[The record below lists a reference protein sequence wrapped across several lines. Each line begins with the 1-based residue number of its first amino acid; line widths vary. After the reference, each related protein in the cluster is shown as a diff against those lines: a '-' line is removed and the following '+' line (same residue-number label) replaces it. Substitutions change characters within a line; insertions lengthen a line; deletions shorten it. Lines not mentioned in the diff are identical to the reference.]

1 MNALRK
7 LARTVAKNQMKKKG
21 MVQICK
27 KGAKKG
33 ERSEGS
39 YFSSHWRDYVYYHG
53 RGIWS

>member
-27 KGAKKG
+27 NDLSQKSLF
-33 ERSEGS
+33 ERSTGS
-39 YFSSHWRDYVYYHG
+39 YFSSHWKDYVRY
-53 RGIWS
+53 R

>member
-27 KGAKKG
+27 NDLSQ
-33 ERSEGS
+33 ESLFEHRTGS
-39 YFSSHWRDYVYYHG
+39 YFSNHWKQHVRY
-53 RGIWS
+53 R